1 METMVKEL
9 RQPIHSGHALMKWRR
24 NLGISRP
31 VYAVLSNCSE
41 RTLATHEAKPRLALE
56 KMRALN
62 ESHRLLVALGQ
73 IMEPAQVSKWLTTP
87 NEWFEGQKPLAVIRA
102 GRADQVWDMIRHT
115 REGGYA

>member
-9 RQPIHSGHALMKWRR
+9 RKPIHSGPALMKWRR
-24 NLGISRP
+24 RLGISRP
-31 VYAVLSNCSE
+31 VYAVLSDCSE
-41 RTLATHEAKPRLALE
+41 RTLATQEAKPRLALE
-56 KMRALN
+56 KMRKLN

-87 NEWFEGQKPLAVIRA
+87 NEWFEGKRPLAVIRA
-102 GRADQVWDMIRHT
+102 GRADQVWDMILHT

>member
-9 RQPIHSGHALMKWRR
+9 RRPIHSGHALMKWRR

-41 RTLATHEAKPRLALE
+41 RTLATQEAKPRLALE
-56 KMRALN
+56 KERALN

-73 IMEPAQVSKWLTTP
+73 IMEPAQVSKWLVAP